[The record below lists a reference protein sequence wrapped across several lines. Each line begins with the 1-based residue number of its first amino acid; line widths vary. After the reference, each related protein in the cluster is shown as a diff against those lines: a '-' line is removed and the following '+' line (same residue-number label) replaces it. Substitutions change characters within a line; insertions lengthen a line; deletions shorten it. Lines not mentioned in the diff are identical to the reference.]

1 MSGAAR
7 ILVVGR
13 TGQLAQALA
22 NAGRPRLSFA
32 GRPEADLSVP
42 SSLEA
47 AIEQAAPDAVINAGA
62 YTSVDGAEGDAANA
76 FAINRDGPVEL
87 ARLCAARGIPMIHVS
102 TDCVF
107 DGRKAGAYEPGD
119 APVPLS
125 VYGQSKWEGEQ
136 AVAAACPRHLI
147 VRVSWVFS
155 EYAGN
160 FVKTMLTLARTRD
173 TVTVVSDQFGYP
185 TYCPDIAHGLLK
197 MADAACAMGFSA
209 YGTYHLAGDE
219 AINRARMAELV
230 YAESARLGGPV
241 ASVKAVPTAEYPT
254 PAARPLNARLASHQ
268 AIETFGLTMPHWKLG
283 LTASVRAFVGEV
295 AAHSKPGQG

>member
-22 NAGRPRLSFA
+22 NSTRPGLSLA
-32 GRPEADLSVP
+32 GRPEADLAAP
-42 SSLEA
+42 STLRA
-47 AIEQAAPDAVINAGA
+47 AIEQAAPDAVINSGA
-62 YTSVDGAEGDAANA
+62 YTSVDGAENDAANA
-76 FAINRDGPVEL
+76 FAINRDGPAEL
-87 ARLCAARGIPMIHVS
+87 ARLCAERAIPLIHVS

-107 DGRKAGAYEPGD
+107 DGRKAEAYEPD
-119 APVPLS
+119 DKPAPLG

-185 TYCPDIAHGLLK
+185 TYCPDIAQGLLK
-197 MADAACAMGFSA
+197 MADAACTAGFAA

-219 AINRARMAELV
+219 AIDRAGMAELV

-241 ASVKAVPTAEYPT
+241 ATVKAVPTADYPT
-254 PAARPLNARLASHQ
+254 PAARPLNARLGSRK
-268 AIETFGLTMPHWKLG
+268 AIETFGLTMPDWKLG
-283 LTASVRAFVGEV
+283 LAVSVRAFVGEP
-295 AAHSKPGQG
+295 AAHSKPGHG